1 MEECEAYGLKFKD
14 EVLVL
19 RETEENEQAY
29 IDDLDF
35 LISKINIRF
44 NLKNTKIVKNIIQL
58 GNNLT
63 FESKLKN
70 IESYDTKFNEASQMY
85 RHIIRIDP
93 IQSFRILLQK
103 IIPLYKY

>member
-44 NLKNTKIVKNIIQL
+44 NLKNTKIVKNII
-58 GNNLT
+58 
-63 FESKLKN
+63 
-70 IESYDTKFNEASQMY
+70 
-85 RHIIRIDP
+85 
-93 IQSFRILLQK
+93 
-103 IIPLYKY
+103 